1 MREKTDDCEISP
13 QGSGRRDDEV
23 NERDVP
29 LFSSIETSFFLRER
43 CSIARS
49 KQREREMRTTTD
61 LDQKKDDAFVCMYSA
76 RDIIMANENEKVA
89 V

>member
-1 MREKTDDCEISP
+1 MLDRSLETGREI
-13 QGSGRRDDEV
+13 
-23 NERDVP
+23 
-29 LFSSIETSFFLRER
+29 
-43 CSIARS
+43 
-49 KQREREMRTTTD
+49 RTTKD